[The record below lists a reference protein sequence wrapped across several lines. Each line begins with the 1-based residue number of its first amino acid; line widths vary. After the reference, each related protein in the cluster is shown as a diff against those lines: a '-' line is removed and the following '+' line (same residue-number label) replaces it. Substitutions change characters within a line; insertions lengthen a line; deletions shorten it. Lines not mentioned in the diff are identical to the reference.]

1 SVMSMIKTVGIVGT
15 GVIGASWTG
24 LFLARG
30 LRVVVSDPASDSKQK
45 LDGYLKK
52 IWPDLKRIGLAQGAS
67 LDNYQFVGASLKDHY
82 SKVDYIQENAPEK
95 VEIKTKLLAEIDA
108 AARSDVVIASSSSGI
123 PSSKFIGKCTN
134 NPGRILI
141 GHPFNPPHLM
151 PLVEVVPHPKTDKA
165 SVDTAVEFYKSLNK
179 KPVVIKKEI
188 PGFASNRL
196 QAAICSEAYSLV
208 SRGILSAEDLD
219 TCVTNSLGPRYALT
233 GPLMSNAMGGGGG
246 TDGFQHLLEH
256 LGPAMKGWLDD
267 MREHTFKYDKE
278 SLDALSASVVES
290 LEGKDVQALEAE
302 RDRLLVE
309 IMRLKNEGK

>member
-1 SVMSMIKTVGIVGT
+1 M
-15 GVIGASWTG
+15 
-24 LFLARG
+24 
-30 LRVVVSDPASDSKQK
+30 
-45 LDGYLKK
+45 
-52 IWPDLKRIGLAQGAS
+52 
-67 LDNYQFVGASLKDHY
+67 
-82 SKVDYIQENAPEK
+82 
-95 VEIKTKLLAEIDA
+95 AEIDA
-108 AARSDVVIASSSSGI
+108 AAGSDVVIASSSSGL

-165 SVDTAVEFYKSLNK
+165 SIDTAVEFYKSLNK
-179 KPVVIKKEI
+179 KPIVIKREI

-208 SRGILSAEDLD
+208 SRGILSAEDLGQCHPKVLARHYNLTNDTD
-219 TCVTNSLGPRYALT
+219 TCVTNSLGPRYALM

-246 TDGFQHLLEH
+246 TDGFRHFLEH
-256 LGPAMKGWLDD
+256 LGPATKIWLDD
-267 MREHTFKYDKE
+267 MREHTFKYDNQ
-278 SLDALSASVVES
+278 SLDSLSASVGKE

-309 IMRLKNEGK
+309 IMRLKGEGK